1 MRGWCIRRGFKKQ
14 GIGIRFCALHEL
26 AQWLCGGLVRRLTVA
41 LLMLYAFAVPWEYSL
56 DLGEPLGNAA
66 RILGIFLLIM
76 AGLLV
81 LMRRGVRRPGAVQWL
96 VLALYL
102 YFVCSYFWTVEQDAT
117 VDKIRAYF
125 QVMMIVWI
133 VWEVAEAPEDLRELF
148 RAFVAGCWV
157 LAILTFLNFAS
168 ASSAA
173 EQLAGQVRFVAEG
186 QDPNDVARFLDLGFP
201 LAALLFATEKH
212 WLARSL
218 AIGYIPAGLLAVLL
232 TASRGGFSGALAALL
247 GSAILLVM
255 WRPRASSV
263 VFVGLAVTV
272 VAIFLFVPAGSLDR
286 LATIPEEVG
295 GGDLNDRLNIW
306 DAGWHAFTRSPWW
319 GYGAGTFTTAAGLAS
334 GDTAHNTVMAVLV
347 TGGLAGTAIFT
358 GILAG
363 VVRAVSRTGGLL
375 RVALGTGMVVW
386 LITSMVGSVE
396 ENRATWLVFA
406 MVTLAGRLAE
416 ERREAMMELFSGE
429 GRREATMPVYA
440 GSRLTVASRPGG

>member
-1 MRGWCIRRGFKKQ
+1 
-14 GIGIRFCALHEL
+14 
-26 AQWLCGGLVRRLTVA
+26 
-41 LLMLYAFAVPWEYSL
+41 
-56 DLGEPLGNAA
+56 
-66 RILGIFLLIM
+66 
-76 AGLLV
+76 
-81 LMRRGVRRPGAVQWL
+81 
-96 VLALYL
+96 
-102 YFVCSYFWTVEQDAT
+102 
-117 VDKIRAYF
+117 
-125 QVMMIVWI
+125 
-133 VWEVAEAPEDLRELF
+133 
-148 RAFVAGCWV
+148 
-157 LAILTFLNFAS
+157 
-168 ASSAA
+168 
-173 EQLAGQVRFVAEG
+173 
-186 QDPNDVARFLDLGFP
+186 
-201 LAALLFATEKH
+201 
-212 WLARSL
+212 
-218 AIGYIPAGLLAVLL
+218 
-232 TASRGGFSGALAALL
+232 
-247 GSAILLVM
+247 
-255 WRPRASSV
+255 
-263 VFVGLAVTV
+263 VGLAVTV